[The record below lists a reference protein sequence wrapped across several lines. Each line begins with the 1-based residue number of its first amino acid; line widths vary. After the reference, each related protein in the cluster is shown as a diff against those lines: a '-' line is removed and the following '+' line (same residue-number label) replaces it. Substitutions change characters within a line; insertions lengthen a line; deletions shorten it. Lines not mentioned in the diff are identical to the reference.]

1 MKSAEDEAKGTTEP
15 SDDEDDEDDDEG
27 IESAIAASR
36 RRLPAGVCLFCN
48 HRAANLESNLV
59 HMSKEHSFFIPD
71 QDLLIDLPGLIGYLG
86 EKVAGGNLC
95 LYCPNGGKEFGSTE
109 AVRKHMIDKSHC
121 KIAYETDEDRA
132 ELADFYAF
140 EGSVDEDGTSD
151 WEDIEDDESW
161 NEVRT
166 AIDNV

>member
-1 MKSAEDEAKGTTEP
+1 MGGADEGVEGTDGYLEEEDE
-15 SDDEDDEDDDEG
+15 DEEEG

-48 HRAANLESNLV
+48 HRSINLDGNLV
-59 HMSKEHSFFIPD
+59 HMSKAHSFFIPD
-71 QDLLIDLPGLIGYLG
+71 QELLVDLPGLIGYLG

-109 AVRKHMIDKSHC
+109 AVRKHMVDKSHC
-121 KIAYETDEDRA
+121 KIAYDTEEDRA

-140 EGSVDEDGTSD
+140 DGPIEEGDASE
-151 WEDIEDDESW
+151 WEDVEDDESW
-161 NEVRT
+161 SEVS
-166 AIDNV
+166 